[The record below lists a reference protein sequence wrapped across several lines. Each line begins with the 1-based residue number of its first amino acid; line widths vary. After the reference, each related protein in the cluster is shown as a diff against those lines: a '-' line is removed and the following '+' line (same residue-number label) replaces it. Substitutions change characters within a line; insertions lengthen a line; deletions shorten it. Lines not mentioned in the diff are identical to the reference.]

1 MSEYSVGFLLFPGVL
16 QMDFTGPYGVL
27 AAAPGAR
34 IHLLWRGIDPIRS
47 SDGLMLTPTTS
58 LQACPP
64 LDVLCVPGGGGVL
77 PLLEDGEV
85 LLFLREQAKH
95 CRYVTSV
102 CTGALVLG
110 AAGLL
115 QGYEATTHWQSHDF
129 LAAFGAVPVRRRVAI
144 DGNRITASGVSAG
157 IDMALLLA
165 GMLWGEA
172 VAQDIQLGME
182 YAPEPPYNSGTPEAA
197 PAGVLAA
204 SKERTKARQKER
216 AAAVAR
222 AAKALGEG

>member
-1 MSEYSVGFLLFPGVL
+1 M
-16 QMDFTGPYGVL
+16 
-27 AAAPGAR
+27 
-34 IHLLWRGIDPIRS
+34 
-47 SDGLMLTPTTS
+47 
-58 LQACPP
+58 
-64 LDVLCVPGGGGVL
+64 
-77 PLLEDGEV
+77 
-85 LLFLREQAKH
+85 
-95 CRYVTSV
+95 
-102 CTGALVLG
+102 
-110 AAGLL
+110 
-115 QGYEATTHWQSHDF
+115 
-129 LAAFGAVPVRRRVAI
+129 PVRRRVAI

-204 SKERTKARQKER
+204 YKERTKARQKER
-216 AAAVAR
+216 AAAEAR